1 MDVEGEDV
9 GILDKFR
16 TTLAPARQ
24 ADGTGDDAPES
35 SEGRE
40 ERRRNARRNV
50 RRGTRALIVD
60 DSPTIVAA
68 LKQMLQSAGF
78 VTMEAADAGI
88 AMTLARGGIPD
99 IIFLDLIL
107 PGENGFSVLR
117 ALRKD
122 PATAH
127 IPVIMMSGNER
138 ATELFFGRRTGA
150 DDFMKKP
157 FLRHELF
164 ARIERLL
171 DEDGVPRRISP
182 LAAGVPAMQ
191 RDSLTE
197 APDLS

>member
-1 MDVEGEDV
+1 M

-16 TTLAPARQ
+16 TTLTPGRRDDEA
-24 ADGTGDDAPES
+24 GDDAPAS
-35 SEGRE
+35 SEGHE
-40 ERRRNARRNV
+40 ERRRTTRRNA

-60 DSPTIVAA
+60 DSPTIAAA

-78 VTMEAADAGI
+78 VTMEAANAGI
-88 AMTLARGGIPD
+88 AMSLARGGIPD

-107 PGENGFSVLR
+107 PGENGFSLLR

-122 PATAH
+122 PATAQ

-157 FLRHELF
+157 FLRHEVF

-171 DEDGVPRRISP
+171 DEDGVPRRISAVAP
-182 LAAGVPAMQ
+182 AAA
-191 RDSLTE
+191 E
-197 APDLS
+197 ADAQG